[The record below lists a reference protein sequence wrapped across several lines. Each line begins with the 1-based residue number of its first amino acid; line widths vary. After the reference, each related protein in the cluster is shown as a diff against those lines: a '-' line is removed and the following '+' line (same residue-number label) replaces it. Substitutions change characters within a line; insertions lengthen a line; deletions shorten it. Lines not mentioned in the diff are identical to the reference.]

1 MIDMTDFREAQRTC
15 PGGVTIRNWS
25 HTFEFV
31 NRYRSAVSRTTWHV
45 PRTLHGWHLLDFL
58 LKFVFEDDSKLQCW
72 PSISTIWCPMQGL
85 LPTSTLMS
93 LRTSASSIWPNFLIP
108 CNESVVTLTPTPCV
122 RARFSH
128 PFGARHLPS
137 IHPQSTV
144 RSFGYHALEKG
155 LAPAITR
162 SQKSCENRRPVP
174 SETHSPCMTKAV
186 QKPTRH
192 SGHRGKRTPHWP
204 HCAEP
209 L

>member
-1 MIDMTDFREAQRTC
+1 MTCTTNLTWLAFARLLAQICFPRRLQVAMLTFNIDHLMPNARSSADINSHVLAHERE
-15 PGGVTIRNWS
+15 
-25 HTFEFV
+25 
-31 NRYRSAVSRTTWHV
+31 
-45 PRTLHGWHLLDFL
+45 LH
-58 LKFVFEDDSKLQCW
+58 
-72 PSISTIWCPMQGL
+72 
-85 LPTSTLMS
+85 
-93 LRTSASSIWPNFLIP
+93 NFLIP

-128 PFGARHLPS
+128 PFGASHLPS

-192 SGHRGKRTPHWP
+192 SGHRGKRTPH
-204 HCAEP
+204 
-209 L
+209 